1 MDDMPKLLFRST
13 LAALGI
19 GLLVAPSA
27 VPAQLRDVVS
37 KEVAVS
43 RSEATLRLEFTDDGT
58 LEIAFEDGAVLING
72 DVVGVFV
79 PGDDLEAE
87 WRSLLSQA
95 ASLDDGELALTLS
108 DWSAPTNLAGEL
120 ANLAQSV
127 DRALEDA
134 LSGFDVDFGS
144 GDFRVS
150 QSIGDGGSLLQM
162 LLRST
167 SELGLLQQ
175 AMNGLG
181 GDFNI
186 HFGEDVDVPAGS
198 TVDGPLVVIQGNVR
212 IAGEVDGDVIVVDGT
227 LELLEESRVRGEVRL
242 ADARLVRNLGTV
254 EGGVHDLLDE
264 ERDLQAEIRNQVR
277 EEVRAELRSQLGREL
292 RDAARLE
299 FIDDDGGFSL
309 MAPFRAV
316 GNGVSHLFKNL
327 MSVFVLGLIGVGVVT
342 FAGPNMDTIAE
353 TVRRSPGR
361 SAVVGLAGTLLLVPV
376 WLLGA
381 VVLCVSIIGIPVAL
395 AWLPLFPL
403 AACAA
408 GVMGYVVVARNTG
421 EWLADSEYPW
431 TGWIRKSNSV
441 YTIFGGLLALML
453 AFMAANV
460 ISIAPFLGF
469 VTGLLAFAGAVIT
482 FFAIQIG
489 FGAVLLTRA
498 GRRRER
504 TASFDVDAA
513 WEAAMGVDEEVDF
526 EVPGDEAKEASDHA

>member
-1 MDDMPKLLFRST
+1 MPKFLFRSILT
-13 LAALGI
+13 ALGI
-19 GLLVAPSA
+19 GLLVAP
-27 VPAQLRDVVS
+27 PTLQAQLREVVS

-43 RSEATLRLEFTDDGT
+43 RSEATLRLEFTDDGE
-58 LEIAFEDGAVLING
+58 LEITFEDGAVLING
-72 DVVGVFV
+72 DVVGGFV

-95 ASLDDGELALTLS
+95 VSLDNGDLAVMLS
-108 DWSAPTNLAGEL
+108 DWSAPGDLAGDL
-120 ANLAQSV
+120 ADLAQEV

-134 LSGFDVDFGS
+134 LSGFDVGIDS
-144 GDFRVS
+144 DDFRIS
-150 QSIGDGGSLLQM
+150 QSIGDGTSLIQM
-162 LLRST
+162 LLNST
-167 SELGLLQQ
+167 GDLGLLKQ
-175 AMNGLG
+175 AIAGLG
-181 GDFNI
+181 GDLNI
-186 HFGEDVDVPAGS
+186 YFGEDVDVPEGS

-254 EGGVHDLLDE
+254 EDGLFDLLDE
-264 ERDLQAEIRNQVR
+264 ERDLETEIRNQVR
-277 EEVRAELRSQLGREL
+277 EEVQAELRSELRREL

-299 FIDDDGGFSL
+299 FKDDREGFSL
-309 MAPFRAV
+309 MAPFRAI
-316 GNGVSHLFKNL
+316 GNGVSDLFKNL
-327 MSVFVLGLIGVGVVT
+327 MGVFVLGLIGLGAVT
-342 FAGPNMDTIAE
+342 FAGTNVDAVAE

-361 SAVVGLAGTLLLVPV
+361 SAAVGLAGTLLLVPV
-376 WLLGA
+376 WLLGT
-381 VVLCVSIIGIPVAL
+381 VVLVVSVIGIPVAI

-408 GVMGYVVVARNTG
+408 GVMGYLVVARNTG

-431 TGWIRKSNSV
+431 TGWIRKSNPI
-441 YTIFGGLLALML
+441 YTMFGGLLGLMF

-469 VTGLLAFAGAVIT
+469 VAGLLAFLGSVIT

-504 TASFDVDAA
+504 TASFDMDAA
-513 WEAAMGVDEEVDF
+513 WAAATGVDEEVDF
-526 EVPGDEAKEASDHA
+526 DVTNDEATEASDHA